1 MMVVDT
7 SVWAAMIFNEPDA
20 ARYQEFIESAETLLV
35 SAATVV
41 ELNMIVAQKLGDASV
56 VDVVDLMEFAGTE
69 IVPVDSDQAGH
80 AVSAYIRY
88 GEGRHPAGLNYGDLF
103 AYALAKSRDVPLLFK
118 GGGFAE
124 TDVTPALADEP

>member
-1 MMVVDT
+1 MIVVDT
-7 SVWAAMIFNEPDA
+7 SVWAAMIFNELDA
-20 ARYQEFIESAETLLV
+20 SRYQDLIENTETLLV

-41 ELNMIVAQKLGDASV
+41 ELNMIVTRKLGDAAA

-80 AVSAYIRY
+80 AVSAYIRF

-103 AYALAKSRDVPLLFK
+103 AYALAKSRDLPLLFK

-124 TDVTPALADEP
+124 TDITPALVD